1 MKPVNHKLR
10 QKSGVSITE
19 AYLRNEC
26 FDTTTKCYHSVS
38 YDGSFRDCGYRQ
50 RMLTELC
57 LLQDYY
63 CCYCMRRVGKNQSH
77 ATLEHIIP
85 QSLGSTLGTDKAE
98 NKRIAY
104 ELRKYYSFGHD
115 AISPRRVMLTNYF
128 LAVRKPRQIPP
139 HPHTVAYHNF
149 AMSCNGSFLPDSIS
163 SVCCN
168 NPRGDALVNPV
179 YLASDIESQVEY
191 KDNGIMLPKIGARL
205 YSDIVL
211 CINKAK
217 LNCRELQEIRHLW
230 YLLRK
235 QPLQLL
241 RDYENLNEI
250 NRRGKL
256 VALLLPFYGAK
267 EASKMAQTFAR
278 ISQWA
283 TFLAYGWFYD
293 YYNKNYP

>member
-1 MKPVNHKLR
+1 
-10 QKSGVSITE
+10 
-19 AYLRNEC
+19 
-26 FDTTTKCYHSVS
+26 
-38 YDGSFRDCGYRQ
+38 
-50 RMLTELC
+50 MLTELC